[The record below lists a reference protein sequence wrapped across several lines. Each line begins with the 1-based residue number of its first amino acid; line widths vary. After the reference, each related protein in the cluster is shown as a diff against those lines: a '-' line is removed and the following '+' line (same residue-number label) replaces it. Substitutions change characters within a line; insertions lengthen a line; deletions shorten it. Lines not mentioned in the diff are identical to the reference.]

1 MHKSELKTHST
12 FINHVI
18 KEYELKVGTIGTHLS
33 IGSFIIQVWS
43 WFNIPL

>member
-18 KEYELKVGTIGTHLS
+18 KEYELKVGTIGTHKSTDSL
-33 IGSFIIQVWS
+33 IIK
-43 WFNIPL
+43 F